1 MTDKPDPNKE
11 RVVAH
16 IRVALNT
23 GALRTFTRNGREKI
37 AVPFS
42 TMRGGDVLNG
52 IRYPS
57 EVIRD
62 SVYSYEQA
70 PVPYDHP
77 TDDQGRF
84 ISARSAEGL
93 DMGFMG
99 GRMENA
105 AWVRETHNGN
115 ESGRVKGDM
124 VFDIERLNESEKGR
138 ETLGRLN
145 KQEPM
150 ETSTGLFIDITP
162 VAEEEDGAAFE
173 ALWCSCD
180 HNAILP
186 PGVEPAAKIS
196 EGTGVFVNR
205 KGEANTLRL
214 LTAHMEN
221 PDITPAPQPAPTGA
235 NTGTTDKDV
244 EGFLT
249 RLLNA
254 VRTGAIPGGKA
265 AQNTEAEM
273 ADDVKTDGGLADAV
287 AANSKELKEFKE
299 GLPNMIAEAVNAAV
313 KPLVEANEAAAKAN
327 AEAEAKERAELSE
340 KVVASNTLTED
351 EAKETPLAVLRK
363 LAANAEGDKGG
374 AAAANRS
381 GDGAS
386 AASAYNEADLDAE
399 LNAGQE
405 AKENG

>member
-1 MTDKPDPNKE
+1 MPDQTDQNKE

-23 GALRTFTRNGREKI
+23 GALRTFTRNGREKL

-115 ESGRVKGDM
+115 ESGRIKGDM
-124 VFDIERLNESEKGR
+124 VFDIERLKESAHGQ
-138 ETLGRLN
+138 ETLARLN
-145 KQEPM
+145 KEEPM

-162 VAEEEDGAAFE
+162 VTTDEDADFE

-235 NTGTTDKDV
+235 NTGTKDNDV

-273 ADDVKTDGGLADAV
+273 ADDVKTDSATAEAV
-287 AANSKELKEFKE
+287 AANSKEIADLKE
-299 GLPNMIAEAVNAAV
+299 GLPGMIANAITEAV

-327 AEAEAKERAELSE
+327 AEAEAKERASLTE
-340 KVVASNTLTED
+340 KVVASNTLTEE
-351 EAKETPLAVLRK
+351 EAAETPLAVLRK
-363 LAANAEGDKGG
+363 LAANADGDKGG

-386 AASAYNEADLDAE
+386 AATAYNEADLDAE

-405 AKENG
+405 AKTDG